1 MTVFS
6 FDLVPCV
13 AGERSGS
20 PSVASRRQQQWGG
33 FTLVEL
39 LVVMG
44 VLAVLAGLLL
54 PVLAR
59 VREQARQSTCLSQLR
74 QIALAHLMYV
84 QDWDERLTSWYV
96 PEPPSQASSMFPFV
110 TWPPRDAGELV
121 PGAGPPGDWPPALP
135 GTGPRRWD
143 GGKPSPSQDAPPPP
157 SASGAR
163 QPPRPR
169 GERGG
174 GEGRR
179 ASPAF
184 WTEYLQPYL
193 RSTALLHDPGITSG
207 GPSPGIRLADYA
219 IFTWGSGGWGT
230 PERPHWCWAGPH
242 MALAAVRRPAETADV
257 MDGVTTTQSAWR
269 EQGRH
274 CDGTN
279 VSFLDG
285 HVRWLPPEE
294 MARVDTDGRGFYWLH
309 YAAADQ

>member
-1 MTVFS
+1 MTVLS

-13 AGERSGS
+13 AGERPGS
-20 PSVASRRQQQWGG
+20 QSVASRRQQQWGG

-74 QIALAHLMYV
+74 QIAQAHLMYV
-84 QDWDERLTSWYV
+84 QDWDERLTPWYV
-96 PEPPSQASSMFPFV
+96 SRLPTPQASSMFPFV
-110 TWPPRDAGELV
+110 TWPPRDDA
-121 PGAGPPGDWPPALP
+121 AGPVF
-135 GTGPRRWD
+135 
-143 GGKPSPSQDAPPPP
+143 
-157 SASGAR
+157 
-163 QPPRPR
+163 
-169 GERGG
+169 
-174 GEGRR
+174 
-179 ASPAF
+179 F

-193 RSTALLHDPGITSG
+193 RSTALLHDPGITPV

-219 IFTWGSGGWGT
+219 LCTWGSGGWGT
-230 PERPHWCWAGPH
+230 PEKPHWCWAGPH
-242 MALAAVRRPAETADV
+242 MTLAAVRRPAETAHV